1 MEAARLEAER
11 ATAQSSAEQL
21 RGLEHAMRGD
31 REQKLQLIDRY
42 TQEAAELEKTLQAE
56 QDKLAGQDAAAQ
68 ARQEELQA
76 ALAERA
82 KVEARKTATEKEV
95 QEKNRDILNME
106 RESARLESRK
116 NAAEL
121 EEKQIL
127 DRLWD
132 TYELTR
138 SSAPAAAAELNTAAG
153 TKRRGLRKK
162 ISGLGTPNL
171 GAIDE
176 FARVNEAV

>member
-11 ATAQSSAEQL
+11 ATAKSSAEQL

-82 KVEARKTATEKEV
+82 KDFSEY
-95 QEKNRDILNME
+95 D
-106 RESARLESRK
+106 
-116 NAAEL
+116 EL
-121 EEKQIL
+121 DFSL
-127 DRLWD
+127 
-132 TYELTR
+132 
-138 SSAPAAAAELNTAAG
+138 
-153 TKRRGLRKK
+153 
-162 ISGLGTPNL
+162 
-171 GAIDE
+171 
-176 FARVNEAV
+176 

>member
-11 ATAQSSAEQL
+11 ATAKSSAEQL

-138 SSAPAAAAELNTAAG
+138 SSAPPL
-153 TKRRGLRKK
+153 RRSWRARLPER
-162 ISGLGTPNL
+162 SAPRSSARRSPASARRTSAPSTNL
-171 GAIDE
+171 PA
-176 FARVNEAV
+176 